1 MDISGRKCGKNVR
14 KLAFAKFSREVSSL
28 ADGIGLIKSL
38 GESEGRQKMRDA
50 FEWVFSSIE
59 EIKSHPD
66 NTFGDDDEAIA
77 GAILAKAEETKL
89 RNTTNRRSK

>member
-1 MDISGRKCGKNVR
+1 MDISGRRCGENVS

-38 GESEGRQKMRDA
+38 QGPEGRQKMRDA
-50 FEWVFSSIE
+50 FEWVFRSIDA
-59 EIKSHPD
+59 IRALPD

-77 GAILAKAEETKL
+77 GAVLEKMKERKPSIGHF
-89 RNTTNRRSK
+89 R